1 MLFEAQKL
9 AVVFFSWHFFSLYTS
24 TLLLVFFLLARLSER
39 KWDSKITEFM
49 NHFKQ
54 EFYFIC
60 HSFIRFTFGLRSWF
74 DIAHEHTKNKW
85 EQWLSWTVYHGRYYV
100 NPWYTTPHR
109 WRAAVKNGLR
119 WQIIQHI
126 SHIIHQESHCLHE
139 FKGDSISIICW
150 NAKNKRNMN
159 RLCYQLEISSRMK
172 FNVML
177 RILIGMRHVDFYDHW
192 EVWDGKRNGL
202 ILGYMVY
209 LFVIF
214 LCCFLLVNRLSLASS
229 IFFAACLAWLRTYQA
244 SDTSMSS
251 RISCKIHA
259 R

>member
-1 MLFEAQKL
+1 M
-9 AVVFFSWHFFSLYTS
+9 
-24 TLLLVFFLLARLSER
+24 
-39 KWDSKITEFM
+39 
-49 NHFKQ
+49 
-54 EFYFIC
+54 
-60 HSFIRFTFGLRSWF
+60 
-74 DIAHEHTKNKW
+74 
-85 EQWLSWTVYHGRYYV
+85 YHGRYV

-139 FKGDSISIICW
+139 FKGDSISIIRW

-159 RLCYQLEISSRMK
+159 RLCYQLEISPRMK
-172 FNVML
+172 LNVML

-209 LFVIF
+209 LLVIF